1 VSKVTKSFVYG
12 LFLRCSIP
20 LGNAGVAESSI
31 TSLTT
36 VARSAAHCSIVIG
49 LSLMMYLPRTCSTFW
64 TSRQCSGSVLQ
75 PNKRSSNIS
84 WNVFLVVDDDRLFA
98 PSRHED
104 FDGIVV
110 IAEATLVERTLNAL
124 ISP

>member
-1 VSKVTKSFVYG
+1 MGSLVDHFVNNRG
-12 LFLRCSIP
+12 SSRRP
-20 LGNAGVAESSI
+20 LLERHRLVRDQILAEHMFHI
-31 TSLTT
+31 LNI
-36 VARSAAHCSIVIG
+36 APPIG
-49 LSLMMYLPRTCSTFW
+49 IA
-64 TSRQCSGSVLQ
+64 VLQ